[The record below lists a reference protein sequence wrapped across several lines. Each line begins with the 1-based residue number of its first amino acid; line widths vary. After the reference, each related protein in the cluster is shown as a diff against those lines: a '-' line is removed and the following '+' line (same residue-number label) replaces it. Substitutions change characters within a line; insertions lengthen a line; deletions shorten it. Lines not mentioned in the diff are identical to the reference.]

1 MLIHWAIARVRGV
14 FYGWWVVLGG
24 MASTAISS
32 GLFMHGFQFYFEP
45 MRQQFGWSRT
55 ILSGAYSLS
64 RVESGFLGPLG
75 GYLVQRYGSRIVM
88 AIGFFILA
96 GGLVL
101 LSQTKAIAT
110 FYVAFL
116 ILSVGSGLAAWTPV
130 VPAITNWFR
139 RKRSRAMG
147 MTMMGM
153 GLGGVVVAPIV
164 GLLINTFDWETTA
177 LACGIFST
185 VIAVPL
191 ARVMRYSPEPY
202 GYLPD
207 GVKPETEES
216 ESSNPSS
223 KTPPRP
229 SMGPEVDFT
238 VKEALKT
245 PAFWLISIGH
255 SVSLLVISTLGLH
268 LVPFLVTDLS
278 FSSVEA
284 AQAVMAVSLFTM
296 AAQPVGG
303 FLGDRLPKHYVVAG
317 TLIGHAAALFLL
329 ATATGF
335 SQVIIASAL
344 QGMSWGVRGPVI
356 TAMRSDYFGR
366 KHFPMIQGFSH
377 LVLMG
382 GQIVG
387 PLLAGYMADNYS
399 YSAGFKIIALLTAF
413 GVFLFFFVRKPQLPN
428 RSGVTR

>member
-1 MLIHWAIARVRGV
+1 
-14 FYGWWVVLGG
+14 
-24 MASTAISS
+24 
-32 GLFMHGFQFYFEP
+32 MHGFQFYFEP

-88 AIGFFILA
+88 AVGFFILA

-101 LSQTKAIAT
+101 LSQTRAIPT

-116 ILSVGSGLAAWTPV
+116 VLSVGSGLAAWTPV

-139 RKRSRAMG
+139 RKRSRALG

-164 GLLINTFDWETTA
+164 GILIHTYNWEKTA
-177 LACGIFST
+177 LVCGIFSA
-185 VIAVPL
+185 VIALPL
-191 ARVMRYSPEPY
+191 ASIMRYSPEPY

-207 GVKPETEES
+207 GAPPETEQS
-216 ESSNPSS
+216 KNTNPAS
-223 KTPPRP
+223 KTPPG
-229 SMGPEVDFT
+229 SSTGPEVDFT

-255 SVSLLVISTLGLH
+255 SVALLVISTLGLH
-268 LVPFLVTDLS
+268 LVPFLETDLNLS
-278 FSSVEA
+278 TVSA
-284 AQAVMAVSLFTM
+284 AQAVMVVSAFTM

-303 FLGDRLPKHYVVAG
+303 FLGDRLPKHYVVAS
-317 TLIGHAAALFLL
+317 TLIGHATALFLL
-329 ATATGF
+329 ATATDFG
-335 SQVIIASAL
+335 QVLLASAL

-366 KHFPMIQGFSH
+366 KHFPVILGFSH
-377 LVLMG
+377 IVLMG

-399 YSAGFKIIALLTAF
+399 YSAGFKIIAVLTGA
-413 GVFLFFFVRKPQLPN
+413 GVFLFLFVRKPQPPK
-428 RSGVTR
+428 RSGGVPGS